1 MSAGVIFQ
9 EALRTL
15 NRYSFPEVSGR
26 DLLAALEAGRPGP
39 LAFLYDAGV
48 EAKLPRQT
56 LLRRAAAIYLG
67 FCAVNLCDDLTDAEC
82 TYLSDPFLSGPCTQ
96 AILHHVFF
104 ALLAEEHFPSV
115 VLTAVVHDLI
125 AAGGAQHTEMHT
137 RQWSAPVFREVAAGI
152 AGRPWSAYLRILWH
166 GTTFADR
173 AAVIG
178 MHVGQAT
185 LLWED
190 ISSGD
195 ARYATLPTAEKHEI
209 VTWAT
214 TIIDTLRKENLRCMK
229 TTLQVISTMLTREQE
244 NLTNLRRSP
253 GDTQTTIC
261 VPLSGLMSHRPM
273 QPLGGEG
280 AAGDDARSET
290 LTP

>member
-104 ALLAEEHFPSV
+104 ALLAEEHFPSA

-137 RQWSAPVFREVAAGI
+137 HQWSAPVFREVAAGI